1 MRQKVRI
8 PDKIYRKMRK
18 IICKISSSVNFKE
31 TKTINRR
38 LLCKNL
44 IKAINNPFKI
54 ISKLTNYKIYD
65 ITILMKKISQKIK
78 KLKNCLNKK

>member
-1 MRQKVRI
+1 
-8 PDKIYRKMRK
+8 MRK

>member
-1 MRQKVRI
+1 
-8 PDKIYRKMRK
+8 MRK

-78 KLKNCLNKK
+78 KLKNCLNKKWWF